1 MPWFKITSS
10 VPSYAKKWG
19 LTESDQKVVWADSEF
34 QARRIGTSLTGVPP
48 SAIRASNSTLPG
60 AMIRGELGA
69 DPSNYGS
76 TRLGPAPDRGA
87 FSGQA
92 QETGER
98 ASDIGAL
105 RPPDE
110 TKAHGEMIGAIDPG
124 LAGFKDVISSMPTGL
139 ADDFNVD
146 LSGLDTNLSRER
158 FNPDRSGD
166 LDAVETFESQAL
178 SEEAKAEADAIATN
192 KLLSGPIRSWEDRVK
207 DIKTVGPV
215 GARTVALP
223 PDMFRVDRSN
233 HIKEKELQQ
242 VFKRL
247 ASLEGSDNYDQVVG
261 SFMVRARRHYADNPP
276 THSQWLVKGFDDGSY
291 RFSDEFKNLRSGVY
305 DDTFGKREGAVSKG
319 AGDIG
324 DPQGFEEFDAEK
336 EAQERADADEA
347 RAKMLAA
354 EAAADA
360 ANAEAA
366 AAGDTGALDADD
378 MLTGMAGD
386 ATGPTGPT
394 GEIDPTA
401 PPGAAAP
408 GIGTF
413 GEGLGAGG
421 AGLGVTDVTGVAG
434 DPNQFDFAAG
444 AMEGWQ
450 DPAPVPGAGTVGVPA
465 FSSQDLINDPQ
476 GFLTA
481 AGQRLALRNVFGEPA
496 TGVGPLASYLQRQTY
511 PLSDAYRAGGFA
523 NIAREQAGEVA
534 PQTTFED
541 FLTTVRDQPT
551 GLGGAYGQ
559 ALQNVDYLR
568 GLGGSQVPTAL
579 AGVFNPEQAANTRDA
594 RALLQAAQRGKYSGL
609 VSRSFRRP
617 TEDDLF
623 SDYVLARQDAST
635 AGTAPQNFLN
645 FAASRYGL

>member
-69 DPSNYGS
+69 DPSNYGY

-98 ASDIGAL
+98 ASDIGSL
-105 RPPDE
+105 SPPDE
-110 TKAHGEMIGAIDPG
+110 TKSHGEMIGAIDPG

-291 RFSDEFKNLRSGVY
+291 RFSDEFK
-305 DDTFGKREGAVSKG
+305 T
-319 AGDIG
+319 
-324 DPQGFEEFDAEK
+324 
-336 EAQERADADEA
+336 
-347 RAKMLAA
+347 
-354 EAAADA
+354 
-360 ANAEAA
+360 
-366 AAGDTGALDADD
+366 
-378 MLTGMAGD
+378 
-386 ATGPTGPT
+386 
-394 GEIDPTA
+394 
-401 PPGAAAP
+401 
-408 GIGTF
+408 
-413 GEGLGAGG
+413 
-421 AGLGVTDVTGVAG
+421 
-434 DPNQFDFAAG
+434 
-444 AMEGWQ
+444 
-450 DPAPVPGAGTVGVPA
+450 
-465 FSSQDLINDPQ
+465 
-476 GFLTA
+476 
-481 AGQRLALRNVFGEPA
+481 
-496 TGVGPLASYLQRQTY
+496 
-511 PLSDAYRAGGFA
+511 
-523 NIAREQAGEVA
+523 
-534 PQTTFED
+534 
-541 FLTTVRDQPT
+541 
-551 GLGGAYGQ
+551 
-559 ALQNVDYLR
+559 
-568 GLGGSQVPTAL
+568 
-579 AGVFNPEQAANTRDA
+579 
-594 RALLQAAQRGKYSGL
+594 
-609 VSRSFRRP
+609 
-617 TEDDLF
+617 
-623 SDYVLARQDAST
+623 
-635 AGTAPQNFLN
+635 
-645 FAASRYGL
+645 